1 MFTKV
6 LVNGLCDKQTLVNLH
21 NIFQGLIITPLGGGG
36 GLFTPYSGV
45 ILSPKRS
52 LKNNF
57 SGVKITPDIVE
68 LK

>member
-36 GLFTPYSGV
+36 VNLLLT
-45 ILSPKRS
+45 
-52 LKNNF
+52 
-57 SGVKITPDIVE
+57 VE
-68 LK
+68 LFYLQKGV